1 MKNIIDIYESI
12 LTSTKSKLKSVKDEM
27 DFNDLKQFD
36 NTKYKTLFDIGKL
49 ERIQKHFLR
58 YGYRYNTDRELV
70 INTLNS
76 YLVLFVDDEDVIKLF
91 MRIYNIIKQ
100 GRIIDYW
107 TWYYESKDDNKIC
120 TCDTLKPIFKQGII
134 YDKFSK
140 DQLEEKEKAPK
151 YFNLHDNSDMFMPI
165 YDNKNMWWMFVP
177 KGLSGY
183 DKILMENFM
192 KLLAKY
198 NR

>member
-49 ERIQKHFLR
+49 ERIQRYFRR
-58 YGYRYNTDRELV
+58 YGNRHDDRELV

-76 YLVLFVDDEDVIKLF
+76 YLVSFVDDEDVIKLF

-100 GRIIDYW
+100 GKIIDYW
-107 TWYYESKDDNKIC
+107 MWYYESKDDNKIC
-120 TCDTLKPIFKQGII
+120 TCDKLKPIFKQGII

-165 YDNKNMWWMFVP
+165 YDNKNMWWIFVP
-177 KGLSGY
+177 KGLSDY

>member
-12 LTSTKSKLKSVKDEM
+12 LTSTKSKVKSVKDEM
-27 DFNDLKQFD
+27 DFNDLKRFD
-36 NTKYKTLFDIGKL
+36 NIKYRPIFDADKL
-49 ERIQKHFLR
+49 ERIQRHFTR
-58 YGYRYNTDRELV
+58 YGNRYNTDREIV
-70 INTLNS
+70 IDALNS
-76 YLVLFVDDEDVIKLF
+76 FLVSFMDDEDVIKLF
-91 MRIYNIIKQ
+91 IRLYNIVKQ

-107 TWYYESKDDNKIC
+107 MWCFESKDDIEIC
-120 TCDTLKPIFKQGII
+120 TCDTLKPIFKQGVI

-151 YFNLHDNSDMFMPI
+151 YFNLHDNSDLFMPI
-165 YDNKNMWWMFVP
+165 YDKKNMWWVFSP

-192 KLLAKY
+192 KLLSKY